1 MGIANY
7 TNLSERLNVVL
18 KSGRSISIV
27 EMVREAAGSMVILA
41 SEGEPA
47 DQSDLENGFINIIDV
62 LYRDGRIK
70 PLPANENEERVL
82 KSYESGKLA
91 AQGYGGKDGDQFL
104 DILWIAAS
112 EDLPVIVN
120 INL

>member
-7 TNLSERLNVVL
+7 TNLSERLNTVL
-18 KSGRSISIV
+18 KSGRSVSIT
-27 EMVREAAGSMVILA
+27 EMVCAAEGSMVILA

-47 DQSDLENGFINIIDV
+47 DQSDLENGFINIVDV
-62 LYRDGRIK
+62 LNRDGKIK
-70 PLPANENEERVL
+70 PVPANENEKRIL
-82 KSYESGKLA
+82 QAYESGKLA

-104 DILWIAAS
+104 DIRWVATSA
-112 EDLPVIVN
+112 DLPVIVN

>member
-7 TNLSERLNVVL
+7 TNLSERLNAAL
-18 KSGRSISIV
+18 KSGESVSIT
-27 EMVREAAGSMVILA
+27 EMVREAASGMVILA

-62 LYRDGRIK
+62 LCRDGKIK
-70 PLPANENEERVL
+70 PVPRDENDLRVMEL
-82 KSYESGKLA
+82 HKSGELA
-91 AQGYGGKDGDQFL
+91 AHGYGGRDGDQFL
-104 DILWIAAS
+104 DIRWCAAS
-112 EDLPVIVN
+112 NDLPVIVN

>member
-18 KSGRSISIV
+18 KSGQSVSIT
-27 EMVREAAGSMVILA
+27 EMVCTAAGSMVILA

-62 LYRDGRIK
+62 LYHDGRIK
-70 PLPANENEERVL
+70 PLPTNENEERIL
-82 KSYESGKLA
+82 QSYESGKLA
-91 AQGYGGKDGDQFL
+91 AQGYGGRDGDQFL
-104 DILWIAAS
+104 DIRWVAAS

>member
-7 TNLSERLNVVL
+7 TNLSERLNTVL
-18 KSGRSISIV
+18 KSGRSVSIA
-27 EMVREAAGSMVILA
+27 EMVREAAGGMVILA

-62 LYRDGRIK
+62 LSRDGRIK
-70 PLPANENEERVL
+70 PIPANEDEKRIL
-82 KSYESGKLA
+82 QAYESGKLA
-91 AQGYGGKDGDQFL
+91 AQGYGGKDGDHFL
-104 DILWIAAS
+104 DVRWVAVS